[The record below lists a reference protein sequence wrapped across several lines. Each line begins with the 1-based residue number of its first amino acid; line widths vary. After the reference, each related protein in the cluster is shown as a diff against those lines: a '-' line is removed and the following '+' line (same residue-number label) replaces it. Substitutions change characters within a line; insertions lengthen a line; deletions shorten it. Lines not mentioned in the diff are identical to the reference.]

1 MMRVFLTSLGLFLTL
16 IVTAPQAL
24 GFRCDVTTTGL
35 NFGGYDVFDNVA
47 RDATGTVTITCNAP
61 EQNPNAPIPVTISLS
76 PGGSGT
82 FAQRQMQSAGGTAPL
97 TYNLYTN
104 ASCSTIWGD
113 GSGSSSILSNNV
125 TRTTPW
131 TATIFGRIPPR
142 QNASA
147 GQYSDLI
154 TVTIQW

>member
-1 MMRVFLTSLGLFLTL
+1 MMRPLITGLGVLATL
-16 IVTAPQAL
+16 VIAPMAFAFNCGVTA
-24 GFRCDVTTTGL
+24 TGV

-47 RDATGTVTITCNAP
+47 RDATGTITVTCNAP
-61 EQNPNAPIPVTISLS
+61 EQNPNAPIPVMVSLS

-97 TYNLYTN
+97 NYNLFTN

-113 GSGSSSILSNNV
+113 GSGASSIISNNV
-125 TRTTPW
+125 TRATPL

-142 QNASA
+142 QNVSA